1 MKLLADLIK
10 TKMSSLDTWVRI
22 HTPSLG
28 VVLKI
33 HHYGKGVSKSTV
45 LKEEKIINVLLRY
58 CKTELTDLL
67 EHFAAQFPSCSNT
80 LITL

>member
-1 MKLLADLIK
+1 
-10 TKMSSLDTWVRI
+10 MSSLDTWVRI

-28 VVLKI
+28 AVLKI

-58 CKTELTDLL
+58 
-67 EHFAAQFPSCSNT
+67 
-80 LITL
+80 